1 MGSVCFNYC
10 PGKEAALVSIVV
22 SLTCTAYQCGALIAL
37 CEIATSFE
45 PRAASGKACDRIGY
59 WCANHVLMHRCYR
72 RCFSP
77 QFIFHIRICD
87 VP

>member
-37 CEIATSFE
+37 CEMLRALSHELRAVRHVTVSAT
-45 PRAASGKACDRIGY
+45 G
-59 WCANHVLMHRCYR
+59 VLIM
-72 RCFSP
+72 F
-77 QFIFHIRICD
+77 
-87 VP
+87 